1 MPYLSVLI
9 DLIVL
14 ALLVGLV
21 IGVIRL
27 ARPRTQ
33 FAFEDRDGRRD
44 SAAVVRRIVTYTMA
58 FAGLQAVLYAAAGLL
73 AIGVATATQR
83 SSTLIGAADM
93 RGRVSFYLAALIVGL
108 PIWLGFWRAA
118 QRRTMRAPDE
128 RAARERRLFLA
139 AVFASTSVVAL
150 FALHT
155 LLRVVLTLPGAAD
168 LRPDLQPSPL
178 DGITAGARLLAYGA
192 AWLAYAR
199 LGWRERRPR
208 DDDQTHDLAVYV
220 LAGSA
225 LSFFAIGVAQ
235 AVRQLVGDLA
245 GSAQPALLAAAP
257 HGAVWTIWGSIAA
270 WIIAG
275 GLTWG
280 AIWQYDLARGGLRV
294 LRVLYLYVVL
304 LAAVPLALGSGTNGL
319 YELLRR
325 LFGYQAPEGNASFL
339 RDVLPLLL
347 VGAVLWAY
355 HWLVVRRQAALQNAA
370 APKAAGGIPWPRR
383 PAVAL
388 LTLLGLAMA
397 VPALIS
403 LLWLGLDFVFN
414 TDASLSGP
422 DWWRDRVSIGLA
434 GGVVGAIAWLG
445 AWSVLQRAAATAPA
459 EERHA
464 LERRLLLG
472 TVTLVSALAA
482 LGFTVS
488 LLWLILRTLLGDPL
502 DASTVSRALQ
512 DLSTAVLLAGVAAY
526 HGVILRADLRLGG
539 VRPRRVRVV
548 ALVAPGAEEAL
559 RDLRQCSGLRIDVV
573 GHLAPGQADG
583 HGDVAALQTL
593 LTDLRTREQGQND
606 SALLILGPEGG
617 SLYPYARAARQAQ
630 ARGQTVPAA
639 EPAAEGTA

>member
-1 MPYLSVLI
+1 MPFLSVLI

-33 FAFEDRDGRRD
+33 SGFEDRDGRRD
-44 SAAVVRRIVTYTMA
+44 SAAVVRRIVTFTMA
-58 FAGLQAVLYAAAGLL
+58 FAGLQAVLYAVVGLL
-73 AIGVATATQR
+73 AIGVATATLR

-108 PIWLGFWRAA
+108 PLWLGFWRAA
-118 QRRTMRAPDE
+118 QRRTMRDPDE

-155 LLRVVLTLPGAAD
+155 LLRVVLTLPGVAD
-168 LRPDLQPSPL
+168 VQPSPL
-178 DGITAGARLLAYGA
+178 DGIAAGARLLAYGA

-199 LGWRERRPR
+199 LGWRERGPR

-245 GSAQPALLAAAP
+245 GSVQPPLLAAP
-257 HGAVWTIWGSIAA
+257 HGAVWTIWGGIGA

-280 AIWQYDLARGGLRV
+280 AVSQYDLARGGRRG

-304 LAAVPLALGSGTNGL
+304 LVAVPLALGSGTNGL
-319 YELLRR
+319 YEVLRR

-347 VGAVLWAY
+347 VGTVLWAY
-355 HWLVVRRQAALQNAA
+355 HWLVMRRQAALKTAA
-370 APKAAGGIPWPRR
+370 APQAAGGIPWPRR

-434 GGVVGAIAWLG
+434 AGVVGTMAWLG

-459 EERHA
+459 KERHA

-502 DASTVSRALQ
+502 DASTVSFALK

-526 HGVILRADLRLGG
+526 HGVILRADLRLWG
-539 VRPRRVRVV
+539 VPPRRVGAV

-559 RDLRQCSGLRIDVV
+559 RDLRQRSGLRIDVV
-573 GHLAPGQADG
+573 GHLAPDQADG
-583 HGDVAALQTL
+583 HGDIAALQTL
-593 LTDLRTREQGQND
+593 LADLRTRAQGPGE

-617 SLYPYARAARQAQ
+617 SLYPYARAAARQPQ
-630 ARGQTVPAA
+630 ARSQTVPAP

>member
-1 MPYLSVLI
+1 MMPLFAVLSNLI
-9 DLIVL
+9 GL
-14 ALLVGLV
+14 ALVVALV

-27 ARPRTQ
+27 LRARTRSG
-33 FAFEDRDGRRD
+33 FEDRDGRRD

-58 FAGLQAVLYAAAGLL
+58 FAGLRAVLYAAAGLL
-73 AIGVATATQR
+73 AIGVATATLR

-108 PIWLGFWRAA
+108 PLWLGFWRAA

-168 LRPDLQPSPL
+168 VRPSPL
-178 DGITAGARLLAYGA
+178 DGIAAGARLLAYGA

-199 LGWRERRPR
+199 LGWRERGPR

-235 AVRQLVGDLA
+235 AVRQLMGDLA
-245 GSAQPALLAAAP
+245 GSAQPALLAAP
-257 HGAVWTIWGSIAA
+257 HGAVWTIWGGIGA

-339 RDVLPLLL
+339 RDVLPWLL

-355 HWLVVRRQAALQNAA
+355 HGLVVRRQAALKT
-370 APKAAGGIPWPRR
+370 APAPQAAGGIPWPRR

-388 LTLLGLAMA
+388 LTLLGLALA

-459 EERHA
+459 EERHV

-472 TVTLVSALAA
+472 AVTLVSALAA
-482 LGFTVS
+482 LGFTVA

-559 RDLRQCSGLRIDVV
+559 RDLRQRSGLRIDVV
-573 GHLAPGQADG
+573 GHLAPDQADG

-593 LTDLRTREQGQND
+593 LADLRTCEQGQSD

-617 SLYPYARAARQAQ
+617 SLYPYARAASRQQ
-630 ARGQTVPAA
+630 PVSSPSVPAP